1 MRLAILLACATSL
14 FAQSA
19 TLTVDQ
25 GSASRNPTAGAVAH
39 VWADPNTAT
48 QVFDGW
54 TGDVQYLLDQAAWHT
69 TLIMPTAAVNLRAT
83 YRTVPAW
90 TARVGTFNGI
100 GVTYPIP
107 SDPIGLIFMFHGTGG
122 TGALEFTSNQ
132 FLAFIRE
139 AVADGFAVA
148 AFDSQD
154 RTTKLLGTV
163 ATGIWN
169 TTITGNGNPDI
180 IRLNGIIQ
188 AMRSQGLI
196 SAQLPLFAFGQSN
209 GGLFS
214 HFSAPVMSWAAV
226 AISCIPGSVNNGA
239 PLYSGPVIWQLAAN
253 DDNLLVGAKGNAD
266 ALANYESHADRRHPV
281 RLIAWQPQPLYPAR
295 FARAGVVPPITLA
308 DSQVIF
314 NVFRD
319 NGWLDENDMLRQNP
333 KDLNWRAA
341 LPARFSAVLESI
353 AVQLDVTYT
362 AHAYS
367 SESSHLILDLFLRAI
382 GRRAPLLPVS
392 GASFL
397 GPNIAPGA
405 IATLFVG
412 GLATGLQVAA
422 SGPEAGLRGVTA
434 TLRGNNN
441 IESPVSWFFVSPGQG
456 SFLTPS
462 NTAVGAAVLKIVSGS
477 RRWAIPT
484 TVSNSAP
491 GIFTANPDGLGAPAA
506 TILRVTADNSRSTES
521 PFVFDAAS
529 ARFAPA
535 PLTFGDDRLFLN
547 LYATGVRL
555 TAPSRVQVLIGGD
568 TIMPLFSGDQGE
580 FPGLDQVTLELPRG
594 FAGRGRLDV
603 VVLADGVR
611 SNPVD
616 LFFAN

>member
-100 GVTYPIP
+100 GVTYTIP

-180 IRLNGIIQ
+180 VRLNGIIQ

-295 FARAGVVPPITLA
+295 FARAGVVPPHYTGRLTGNLQCLPRQWMA
-308 DSQVIF
+308 GRKRHAPPESQGPQLESRSASSLFGRAGVDRGSARR
-314 NVFRD
+314 NLYRARVFERIEPSD
-319 NGWLDENDMLRQNP
+319 PRP
-333 KDLNWRAA
+333 
-341 LPARFSAVLESI
+341 LPAR
-353 AVQLDVTYT
+353 D
-362 AHAYS
+362 
-367 SESSHLILDLFLRAI
+367 RPP
-382 GRRAPLLPVS
+382 RP
-392 GASFL
+392 
-397 GPNIAPGA
+397 
-405 IATLFVG
+405 
-412 GLATGLQVAA
+412 
-422 SGPEAGLRGVTA
+422 
-434 TLRGNNN
+434 
-441 IESPVSWFFVSPGQG
+441 
-456 SFLTPS
+456 
-462 NTAVGAAVLKIVSGS
+462 
-477 RRWAIPT
+477 
-484 TVSNSAP
+484 
-491 GIFTANPDGLGAPAA
+491 
-506 TILRVTADNSRSTES
+506 
-521 PFVFDAAS
+521 AS
-529 ARFAPA
+529 AR
-535 PLTFGDDRLFLN
+535 
-547 LYATGVRL
+547 VRGQL
-555 TAPSRVQVLIGGD
+555 SWA
-568 TIMPLFSGDQGE
+568 
-580 FPGLDQVTLELPRG
+580 
-594 FAGRGRLDV
+594 
-603 VVLADGVR
+603 
-611 SNPVD
+611 
-616 LFFAN
+616 